1 MAKTLRKPSNPRNLP
16 SKSLAYR
23 RRQLSPFS
31 RMNILISNDDGFE
44 APGID
49 ALLEVASAFGDCTI
63 VAPAKEQSGVSHQMT
78 LWRSVEF
85 VQHSDN
91 VWSLDGTPSD
101 CVRVAMTQL
110 ETRFD
115 LVLSGIND
123 GGNLGSDIYV
133 SGTVAAAREAAIF
146 GLPAIAISQH
156 RLRFGEAF
164 DWTNTKTIAS
174 DALKHCFDAGLTP
187 REVININLPD
197 VSDSKPSVKVEII
210 DPCPLDPNP
219 RVAVYESQPCEN
231 GVSLKSVGKYNDRKR
246 SSGHDVETCFSKKVS
261 VSRLQF

>member
-1 MAKTLRKPSNPRNLP
+1 
-16 SKSLAYR
+16 
-23 RRQLSPFS
+23 
-31 RMNILISNDDGFE
+31 MNILISNDDGFD

-49 ALLEVASAFGDCTI
+49 ALLEVANSFGECTI

-78 LWRSVEF
+78 LWQSIEF
-85 VQHSDN
+85 TQQSDN
-91 VWSLDGTPSD
+91 VWCLDGTPAD

-133 SGTVAAAREAAIF
+133 SGTVAAAREAALF

-164 DWTNTKTIAS
+164 DWSNTKTIAT
-174 DALKHCFDAGLTP
+174 DVLKHCLDAGLNS

-197 VSDSKPSVKVEII
+197 VSESMPVPKCEII

-219 RVAVYESQPCEN
+219 RVAVYESQPCDT
-231 GVSLKSVGKYNDRKR
+231 GISLKSVGKYNDRKR
-246 SSGHDVETCFSKKVS
+246 SPGHDVETCFSKKVAI
-261 VSRLQF
+261 SRLQF